1 VRADFEYAA
10 SLQSFQT
17 VERSGVLE
25 ASLAINSMDR
35 SKAKIREDPLPIREI
50 RVAVNYTAHSTTGKI
65 RVNPL

>member
-1 VRADFEYAA
+1 
-10 SLQSFQT
+10 
-17 VERSGVLE
+17 
-25 ASLAINSMDR
+25 MDR